1 MTRYFKMV
9 PFKKQPPWNDAYLE
23 NTLQN
28 QTKQAP
34 EQKDL
39 FIYLLELKK

>member
-1 MTRYFKMV
+1 MV
-9 PFKKQPPWNDAYLE
+9 PFKKQSPWNDAYLE
-23 NTLQN
+23 ITLQN

-34 EQKDL
+34 EQKGP